1 MANLTEMQRLERAR
15 IEGWSD
21 AQLINHWIETL
32 CARQGGGDLLLG
44 PRRYEIDEPIVLR
57 SGIRLRGE
65 GAVVTVLA
73 ATSSL
78 DGPVIISENA
88 EALEAADAWFAS
100 EGVPTRFSISD
111 LMIDGAEGGIGSAVG
126 SGCGMYLYAKGF
138 EIQGVQISHMKRHG
152 LVSTG
157 SARGGQEVWLDE
169 PEALFDVRISRC
181 GGDGFI
187 MRGPHDS
194 IIRSAI
200 IALCKGRGL
209 AVETDGKYNGACDIE
224 FCHAYGTDGIAIDL
238 QAKIKAGFL
247 QGDTGRGAGV
257 RIGGSNKTYIDRIEC
272 FKTRGS
278 AEDYALDIV
287 APYTQIGLARVRA
300 DWGASGVRIAAP
312 GCQIGQIDIDGQ
324 RNTGG
329 PLADTENDTTALY
342 VRSAHSRIGSVNIR
356 NFPKGHGIV
365 LERGIAGVDIAGT
378 TRACSTHL
386 VAHDQRGTDLRL
398 NMVLSEGESYTASPS
413 SADVFALRTLSGG

>member
-1 MANLTEMQRLERAR
+1 MLLLEENQ
-15 IEGWSD
+15 IDEFSD

-32 CARQGGGDLLLG
+32 CARYGGGELILE

-65 GAVVTVLA
+65 GAAVTVLA
-73 ATSSL
+73 ATSAL
-78 DGPVIISENA
+78 NGPVMISENA
-88 EALEAADAWFAS
+88 EALEAGDAWFAS
-100 EGVPTRFSISD
+100 EGVPVRFQVSD
-111 LMIDGAEGGIGSAVG
+111 LMVDGQGGRIGDALG
-126 SGCGMYLYAKGF
+126 SGCGIYLYGKGF
-138 EIQGVQISHMKRHG
+138 EIRDVQISHMKRHG
-152 LVSTG
+152 LVSVG
-157 SARGGQEVWLDE
+157 SARGGQEVWMDE
-169 PEALFDVRISRC
+169 PEALFDLRISRC

-194 IIRSAI
+194 VIRSAI

-209 AVETDGKYNGACDIE
+209 AVETDGRYNGACDIE
-224 FCHAYGTDGIAIDL
+224 FCHAYATDGIAIDL
-238 QAKIKAGFL
+238 QAKVKAGFL

-257 RIGGSNKTYIDRIEC
+257 RIGGSEMTYVDRIEC

-278 AEDYALDIV
+278 VKDYALDIV

-324 RNTGG
+324 RYTGG
-329 PLADTENDTTALY
+329 PLPDTENETTALY

-356 NFPKGHGIV
+356 NFSKGHGIM
-365 LERGIAGVDIAGT
+365 LEPGIAGIDIAGT
-378 TRACSTHL
+378 TRACRTHL
-386 VAHDQRGTDLRL
+386 VAQGQRGTDLRL

-413 SADVFALRTLSGG
+413 RADSFALRTLPGS